1 MTMGAGNGRWKTLGI
16 LRSRRETLP
25 LRRHRIA
32 WPTLAAATGD
42 RFTFHSSPDVEGPP
56 PHVISVSEA
65 DPPRG
70 EALD

>member
-1 MTMGAGNGRWKTLGI
+1 MNANADRATV
-16 LRSRRETLP
+16 E
-25 LRRHRIA
+25 
-32 WPTLAAATGD
+32 LADA
-42 RFTFHSSPDVEGPP
+42 DVEGPP